1 MTEIIPAI
9 ITLMSFLFV
18 LAIIKTISDNKVRHR
33 LIEKGL
39 VDEKIKYLY
48 GPKEG
53 NIVPSSLKWGLVL
66 IFLGIAILVAKVFD
80 FQEFTIGF
88 MFLFSGA
95 GLILYYS
102 IVRYLAKE
110 ADKKNKP

>member
-39 VDEKIKYLY
+39 VDENK
-48 GPKEG
+48 
-53 NIVPSSLKWGLVL
+53 VPSSLKWGLVL